1 MTGIGPND
9 QQVNYRPFVDS
20 RELLERP
27 DRLREHMGDSGY
39 LFVSGLVPPEALR
52 EVYDDISAV
61 VRAVSWADEE
71 NRPIGSP
78 PMEGDEAY
86 WDAYDPVQCLES
98 FHALAHRPE
107 IVGVIKA
114 LVQEEVL
121 VHPRNIARIVPP
133 QSQGRTTPPHQDNI
147 YIQGT
152 PDTYSMWMPLM
163 DCPIE
168 LGGLCVLE
176 GSHRHGVLPV
186 YKAAGPGGLAADTEG
201 LEQAWRASGFRTGDA
216 LFFHSRAV
224 HAAFHNQTADTF
236 RVSIDYRYQGVSEPI
251 IADGLLPHFGRLD
264 WERIYQ
270 GWENEGLKY
279 YWKKWP
285 LQVETE
291 RVSYHDKAEE
301 RG

>member
-1 MTGIGPND
+1 M
-9 QQVNYRPFVDS
+9 
-20 RELLERP
+20 
-27 DRLREHMGDSGY
+27 
-39 LFVSGLVPPEALR
+39 
-52 EVYDDISAV
+52 
-61 VRAVSWADEE
+61 
-71 NRPIGSP
+71 
-78 PMEGDEAY
+78 
-86 WDAYDPVQCLES
+86 
-98 FHALAHRPE
+98 
-107 IVGVIKA
+107 IKA

-121 VHPRNIARIVPP
+121 VHPRNIARIVSP

-152 PDTYSMWMPLM
+152 PDTYSVWMPLM

-236 RVSIDYRYQGVSEPI
+236 RLSIDYRYQGVFGAHHRRWPTAAFRPPRLGTDLRGLGKRGAEVLLEEV
-251 IADGLLPHFGRLD
+251 AAAGGDGARLV
-264 WERIYQ
+264 
-270 GWENEGLKY
+270 
-279 YWKKWP
+279 P
-285 LQVETE
+285 
-291 RVSYHDKAEE
+291 
-301 RG
+301 